1 MQTEECRARLLD
13 KANSLPLSPGVYLMR
28 DVRGKV
34 IYVGKSRKLKNRVSQ
49 YFHNGEKNY
58 KTARMVALVADFD
71 YFVCDTEIEA
81 LALENTLIKQ
91 YAPKYNIRLK
101 DAKSYPYIKITDEL
115 YPRLVFTRAREADKG
130 RYFGPYSGASVA
142 GTVLRTLS
150 KTLGLPTCKRQF
162 PRDIKKERPCLYY
175 QLGQCCGVCGGDV
188 TPEAYA
194 ERIRCAADILRGNS
208 AATRRRIREEMS
220 VAAENEEF
228 EKAASLRDTLFA
240 LENLSQKQKVVASP
254 DTAEDVFGFYRDD
267 FSAVMSVFYVREGA
281 LVDKTETVFSPDEML
296 DENEAI
302 LSFLY
307 EHYRHRSDIPPRVLL
322 SFSQNEDDRALLG
335 DFLSQAAGRKVQ
347 LHTPERGE
355 LKTLCELAVS
365 NARERAASARREAEQ
380 SDGTMVRLAS
390 LLALEVVPCRIESYD
405 ISNLGAEHKT
415 CGMIVWENGKFK
427 PSDYRTFRIQSV
439 TGTDDYA
446 SMREALSRRF
456 AHLSDEKGSFSSLPD
471 LILLDGGRTHVGVAR
486 RVAEEYGVTVPIFG
500 MVKDEYHKTRALC
513 TEHEEISIALDQAVY
528 TVIYRI
534 QEEVH
539 RFSIR
544 RMSEAKRKTV
554 RVSELEKIA
563 GVGKQKARVIL
574 KHFGGLAA
582 IKRASEQELAAAPG
596 VGPVLALAIYR
607 YFHGKGE

>member
-1 MQTEECRARLLD
+1 
-13 KANSLPLSPGVYLMR
+13 
-28 DVRGKV
+28 
-34 IYVGKSRKLKNRVSQ
+34 
-49 YFHNGEKNY
+49 
-58 KTARMVALVADFD
+58 
-71 YFVCDTEIEA
+71 
-81 LALENTLIKQ
+81 
-91 YAPKYNIRLK
+91 
-101 DAKSYPYIKITDEL
+101 
-115 YPRLVFTRAREADKG
+115 
-130 RYFGPYSGASVA
+130 
-142 GTVLRTLS
+142 
-150 KTLGLPTCKRQF
+150 
-162 PRDIKKERPCLYY
+162 
-175 QLGQCCGVCGGDV
+175 
-188 TPEAYA
+188 
-194 ERIRCAADILRGNS
+194 
-208 AATRRRIREEMS
+208 
-220 VAAENEEF
+220 
-228 EKAASLRDTLFA
+228 
-240 LENLSQKQKVVASP
+240 
-254 DTAEDVFGFYRDD
+254 
-267 FSAVMSVFYVREGA
+267 
-281 LVDKTETVFSPDEML
+281 
-296 DENEAI
+296 
-302 LSFLY
+302 
-307 EHYRHRSDIPPRVLL
+307 
-322 SFSQNEDDRALLG
+322 
-335 DFLSQAAGRKVQ
+335 
-347 LHTPERGE
+347 
-355 LKTLCELAVS
+355 LAVS

-405 ISNLGAEHKT
+405 ISNLGTEHKT

-471 LILLDGGRTHVGVAR
+471 LIMLDGGRTHVGVAR
-486 RVAEEYGVTVPIFG
+486 RVAEEHGVTVPIFG

-582 IKRASEQELAAAPG
+582 IKRASEQELATAPG